1 MLQTDEPRR
10 PPEKDQGALWLEL
23 LQRLPALTR
32 ALGVLHERSTGLG
45 GWTEVWRSLRLGG
58 GYDYPTHYDGI
69 NNFLVHLSPT
79 GAGAS
84 RTVNLWPPRFVQEL
98 DPDTPWSWSAATSAA
113 RDALSPLYR
122 AATRAGDALYIPSY
136 WFHNVSATGWSASA
150 NLYVSNE
157 GEDEAT
163 VFRTADA
170 AAVRRAWGE
179 WSRARHERRRL
190 QEAGGGEKSV

>member
-84 RTVNLWPPRFVQEL
+84 RSVLASAHGAL
-98 DPDTPWSWSAATSAA
+98 SWKYVFASRSTSSAAW
-113 RDALSPLYR
+113 RDGSC
-122 AATRAGDALYIPSY
+122 S
-136 WFHNVSATGWSASA
+136 
-150 NLYVSNE
+150 
-157 GEDEAT
+157 
-163 VFRTADA
+163 
-170 AAVRRAWGE
+170 
-179 WSRARHERRRL
+179 RRRTCAC
-190 QEAGGGEKSV
+190 QRYRSSVGIS